1 MAKVGVVNLGFP
13 DESGGMVGYQAVV
26 CIPQYYTIVKYD
38 LKGYSDQAALPDKQ
52 QILVD
57 DSVEALNVDIVLK
70 FKKLLVEEGGNDI
83 ISDGPQNLMYEFSYT
98 VGEGLGSNR
107 SKSVINHI

>member
-1 MAKVGVVNLGFP
+1 MFGDQANL
-13 DESGGMVGYQAVV
+13 
-26 CIPQYYTIVKYD
+26 CIPRYTMSVKYD
-38 LKGYSDQAALPDKQ
+38 LNGYTEKVTLPDEQ
-52 QILVD
+52 QTFMDI
-57 DSVEALNVDIVLK
+57 SVEAVDGDIVLE